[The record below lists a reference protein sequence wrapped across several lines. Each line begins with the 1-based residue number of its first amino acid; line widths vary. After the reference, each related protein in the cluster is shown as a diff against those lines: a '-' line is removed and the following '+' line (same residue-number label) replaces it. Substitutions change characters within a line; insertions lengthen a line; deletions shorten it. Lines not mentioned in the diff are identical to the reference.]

1 MLGVYFSGT
10 GNTKYVLNLFLKNL
24 GQTYSI
30 SSIEDKDTLEKIKEN
45 KDIVIA
51 HSIHYSCIPKIFR
64 DFLDNNIELF
74 RDKNIFIITTMG
86 LFSGDGCGLSERKLR
101 KVGANVTGGLQVK
114 MPNSVCD
121 VKALKRSRE
130 ENKDIVN
137 DAEKKIKEATDKIKK
152 QIKVKEGIGFLPH
165 IAGLFGQRLYF
176 KHKVENYSNN
186 LKFDKEK
193 CTKCGKCTKACPM
206 NNLKIEESIKRLGKC
221 TMC

>member
-30 SSIEDKDTLEKIKEN
+30 SSIEDKDTLEKIKKN

-51 HSIHYSCIPKIFR
+51 HPIHYSCIPKIFR

-86 LFSGDGCGLSERKLR
+86 LF
-101 KVGANVTGGLQVK
+101 
-114 MPNSVCD
+114 
-121 VKALKRSRE
+121 
-130 ENKDIVN
+130 
-137 DAEKKIKEATDKIKK
+137 
-152 QIKVKEGIGFLPH
+152 
-165 IAGLFGQRLYF
+165 GQRLYF
-176 KHKVENYSNN
+176 KHKVKDYSNN

-206 NNLKIEESIKRLGKC
+206 NNLKIEESIKQLGKC
-221 TMC
+221 TMCYRCLNLCPNEAITLIGKKVIQQHNIKEYI